1 MPTTQNGFARLLE
14 RILTYKNKNMNTNEK
29 LSEETQEQSCKSG
42 VISRF
47 FLFTNIK
54 LDLLKNME
62 LLKGLITV
70 FIIYVIYL
78 ICDYYDL
85 KNEK

>member
-1 MPTTQNGFARLLE
+1 
-14 RILTYKNKNMNTNEK
+14 
-29 LSEETQEQSCKSG
+29 
-42 VISRF
+42 
-47 FLFTNIK
+47 
-54 LDLLKNME
+54 ME